1 MNEIRNKYLN
11 ILILPTDYCNM
22 NCIYCFNSR
31 VTDHTNVMGMDI
43 LKQIY
48 DITLPYYEEVSFLW
62 HGGEPLSAGIEFY
75 EKAYDLQDKHKGFRC
90 RITNSMQTNLTLMDE
105 KFATFFV
112 KHDTHIGSSYD
123 GSTNDKT
130 RQKSDL
136 ILKGYETYKNAGG
149 EAGFIY
155 VVQSNNIDTL
165 IDDYEWFKSHN
176 INYTISRYR
185 TKNRD
190 DDSLYVSSE
199 YYARKICDFFDYW
212 FTDLNCSIHISY
224 FEMFV
229 SYILY
234 RRKSLCSYNSCLGK
248 RVGIYPNGDIYN
260 CNRDFPKEYYF
271 GNVFDYT
278 DIHECFNSEGFQ
290 KLLDD
295 AYCRR
300 EKCRNDCD
308 IYDFCVG
315 GCNSDALMAGA
326 VKFCNKDICA
336 GLKMVFSHVYDI
348 IIMWINK
355 SDDDIKENL
364 NPYLQKCII
373 TYKHVND
380 MKQEGSSDV

>member
-1 MNEIRNKYLN
+1 
-11 ILILPTDYCNM
+11 M

-48 DITLPYYEEVSFLW
+48 DITLPYYEGVNFLW

-75 EKAYDLQDKHKGFRC
+75 EQAYDLQDKYKGFGC

-105 KFATFFV
+105 EYAAFFV

-123 GSTNDKT
+123 GLTNNKT
-130 RQKSDL
+130 RHNSDS
-136 ILKGYETYKNAGG
+136 ILKGYETYKKAGG
-149 EAGFIY
+149 KAGFIY
-155 VVQSNNIDTL
+155 VVQKNNIDTL
-165 IDDYEWFKSHN
+165 IEDYEWFKSQI
-176 INYTISRYR
+176 INYTLSRYR
-185 TKNRD
+185 TTDKNND
-190 DDSLYVSSE
+190 LLYVAPK

-212 FTDLNCSIHISY
+212 MSDLNCNIHISY

-229 SYILY
+229 SYILFK
-234 RRKSLCSYNSCLGK
+234 RKSLCSYNSCLGK

-260 CNRDFPKEYYF
+260 CNRDFPPKYCY
-271 GNVFDYT
+271 GNVFDYS
-278 DIHECFNSEGFQ
+278 DIHECFNSQGFQ
-290 KLLDD
+290 NLLDE

-300 EKCRNDCD
+300 EACRNNCD
-308 IYDFCVG
+308 LYNFCVG

-326 VKFCNKDICA
+326 VRKRNEDICT

-348 IIMWINK
+348 ITMLKEK
-355 SDDDIKENL
+355 SNDEIPENL
-364 NPYLQKCII
+364 NPYLRKCII
-373 TYKHVND
+373 TYKHVNS